1 MWLKRLLIIWIDKEM
16 KYYILLLG
24 LCLLG
29 CNSQPSKQDKSIQPV
44 IQKDDKFT
52 NHYEL
57 PLTESEKREVLHYS
71 DSVLQVKGIKLID
84 YRNEIYQYGDIRFY
98 WNKKFNYFLAY
109 PDSLIHGK
117 EAFLCDGNHFYNKDS
132 TIVLNTGIAY
142 YDVFEDD
149 YSISEFFKEFI
160 FEGESISYK
169 QFNDTNFYLK
179 GKNKTR
185 TSFIRI
191 GIYREIYNRKILI
204 LLELEYKDC
213 KRKDAEYIWN
223 TFIKK
228 KFPNQPFV

>member
-29 CNSQPSKQDKSIQPV
+29 CNSQPNKQDKSIQPV

-57 PLTESEKREVLHYS
+57 PLTELEEREVLHYA
-71 DSVLQVKGIKLID
+71 DSVLQVKGIKLVD

-169 QFNDTNFYLK
+169 QFNDSNFYLK
-179 GKNKTR
+179 GLSSTYKCNFLGADNK
-185 TSFIRI
+185 
-191 GIYREIYNRKILI
+191 
-204 LLELEYKDC
+204 
-213 KRKDAEYIWN
+213 
-223 TFIKK
+223 
-228 KFPNQPFV
+228 Q

>member
-1 MWLKRLLIIWIDKEM
+1 MYR
-16 KYYILLLG
+16 G
-24 LCLLG
+24 
-29 CNSQPSKQDKSIQPV
+29 V
-44 IQKDDKFT
+44 IAD
-52 NHYEL
+52 NH
-57 PLTESEKREVLHYS
+57 
-71 DSVLQVKGIKLID
+71 
-84 YRNEIYQYGDIRFY
+84 
-98 WNKKFNYFLAY
+98 
-109 PDSLIHGK
+109 
-117 EAFLCDGNHFYNKDS
+117 NHFYNKDS

-169 QFNDTNFYLK
+169 QFNDSNFYLK

>member
-1 MWLKRLLIIWIDKEM
+1 M
-16 KYYILLLG
+16 
-24 LCLLG
+24 
-29 CNSQPSKQDKSIQPV
+29 
-44 IQKDDKFT
+44 
-52 NHYEL
+52 
-57 PLTESEKREVLHYS
+57 
-71 DSVLQVKGIKLID
+71 
-84 YRNEIYQYGDIRFY
+84 
-98 WNKKFNYFLAY
+98 
-109 PDSLIHGK
+109 IHGE

-185 TSFIRI
+185 TLFIRI
-191 GIYREIYNRKILI
+191 GVYREIYNRKILI

-213 KRKDAEYIWN
+213 KRKDI
-223 TFIKK
+223 K
-228 KFPNQPFV
+228 KFPCNPLRNII